1 MGCPPRLKP
10 YARIG
15 LDTPVF
21 IYHLEANPAYLPV
34 TQPIF
39 SAIASG
45 QVQSVTSV
53 ITLMEINVRPL
64 QLGREDIARKY
75 EALLVNYPHLQI
87 VDIDRAVVRQA
98 ARLRASHRLR
108 PADALQ
114 AAAALL
120 HGAQVFITNDRTL
133 TRLQP
138 LIDVLILDEF

>member
-1 MGCPPRLKP
+1 MGLPPRLKP
-10 YARIG
+10 YACLG
-15 LDTPVF
+15 LDTPAF
-21 IYHLEANPAYLPV
+21 IYHLEANPAYLEV

-75 EALLVNYPHLQI
+75 EALLVNYPHLKI
-87 VDIDRAVVRQA
+87 VAIDRAIVRQA

-120 HGAQVFITNDRTL
+120 HGAQVFITNDRQL

-138 LIDVLILDEF
+138 LIDVLILDEL